1 MDEQEKNRNP
11 HFWLI
16 PYGVVLLAIIG
27 LVGGIVSANNQDL
40 LYLEVILV
48 LVGLFDLLFF
58 SVRIFFRD
66 RVNYRKNKSV
76 FEDKTTPEYKAYI
89 INQWILFGIGI
100 GLLLVSLLIFL
111 IRR

>member
-16 PYGVVLLAIIG
+16 PYSAVLLLIAG
-27 LVGGIVSANNQDL
+27 LVGGIVSGVNQNL

-48 LVGLFDLLFF
+48 LIGLFDLMFF

-76 FEDKTTPEYKAYI
+76 FEDKSAPEYKSYI

-100 GLLLVSLLIFL
+100 LFLLVSLLIFL